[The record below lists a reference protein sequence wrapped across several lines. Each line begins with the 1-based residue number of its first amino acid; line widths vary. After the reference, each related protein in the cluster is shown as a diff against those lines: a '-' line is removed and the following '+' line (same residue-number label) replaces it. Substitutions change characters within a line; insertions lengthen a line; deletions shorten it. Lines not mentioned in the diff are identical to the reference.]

1 MQVSTDRPHLTDGGA
16 RPPKKKRERRATRS
30 STRILN
36 LGLTSI
42 HLAARLDVSIRRRRT
57 LCLGLASMTAGCS
70 AATSASGSSSSQLA
84 TPSTA
89 APPLAHLRLG
99 RRSRR
104 SSSSG
109 ASSSSSASSSAAPSG
124 SLGLRARSHG
134 RKRRR
139 HSTLSSS
146 GVASGSDDDERA
158 PPTVRLRLGSYVSEF
173 RIAGTRSSSPGTGRS
188 TSPLLP
194 RQRHQLSIH
203 AMAPTPLSEA
213 VRSAA
218 ADDDQD
224 DGADADVDMDLEV
237 QSTFQAMQVD
247 SPIASPSPSSA
258 APFFSRLDALPDAPP
273 PNLVSGATAGVLAPL
288 LIEPRYTTPSRSP
301 VQANMALPSISALAN
316 ATTVQPGV
324 FPSASLIA
332 ARRNSRS
339 SLGLQQHQPASPSPL
354 SRMQPQHLA
363 NLNPF
368 ASHMYHHPHQH
379 PAPLSQNPNR
389 TRSSS
394 TPPSPRPS
402 QPDGAQR
409 EVPPSPARRH
419 SDGTPTH
426 PLAS

>member
-1 MQVSTDRPHLTDGGA
+1 
-16 RPPKKKRERRATRS
+16 
-30 STRILN
+30 
-36 LGLTSI
+36 
-42 HLAARLDVSIRRRRT
+42 
-57 LCLGLASMTAGCS
+57 MTAGCS
-70 AATSASGSSSSQLA
+70 AATPASGSSSSQLA

-89 APPLAHLRLG
+89 APLAHLRLG

-109 ASSSSSASSSAAPSG
+109 ASSSSSTSSSAAPSG

-173 RIAGTRSSSPGTGRS
+173 RIAGSRSSSPGTGRS

-203 AMAPTPLSEA
+203 TMAPTPLSEA
-213 VRSAA
+213 VGSAA

-247 SPIASPSPSSA
+247 SPIASPSLSSA
-258 APFFSRLDALPDAPP
+258 ASFFSRLDALPNAPP

-288 LIEPRYTTPSRSP
+288 LIEPRYATPSRSP
-301 VQANMALPSISALAN
+301 VQTNLALPSISALAT
-316 ATTVQPGV
+316 ATTVQPGM

-354 SRMQPQHLA
+354 SRMQPQQFA

-379 PAPLSQNPNR
+379 PAPSSQIPNR

-394 TPPSPRPS
+394 TPPSPRSS

-409 EVPPSPARRH
+409 QMPPSPARRH